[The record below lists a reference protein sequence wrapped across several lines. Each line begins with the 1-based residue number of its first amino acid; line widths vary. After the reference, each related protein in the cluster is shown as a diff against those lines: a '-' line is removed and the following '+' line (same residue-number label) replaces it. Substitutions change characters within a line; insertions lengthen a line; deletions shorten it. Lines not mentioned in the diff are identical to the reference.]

1 MRALGNLSRVVRF
14 SSQSFAYDRQA
25 DSMVV
30 SSRGKPTKGLS
41 ISEDLGESRSSCN
54 AYLESS
60 KWLEK
65 MVQAFI
71 SCVTTGNVKVFLP
84 YNIVIRG
91 KSKGKK
97 GTVDIKP

>member
-30 SSRGKPTKGLS
+30 SSGGKPTKGLS
-41 ISEDLGESRSSCN
+41 VSEDLGESQSPCN
-54 AYLESS
+54 AYLESF

-71 SCVTTGNVKVFLP
+71 SCVTTGNVKVFSSS
-84 YNIVIRG
+84 YCDQ
-91 KSKGKK
+91 GKK
-97 GTVDIKP
+97 EQ